1 MTGLLEV
8 EHLTIRSPGDP
19 PLVREVSFRIAH
31 GERLGIVGPSGSGKS
46 LTALAIAGLLPDGLT
61 VEGSV
66 RLDGREIL
74 DLPEAELARL
84 RGRRIAM
91 VFQEPLTALDPARRI
106 GRQVAEPL
114 AIHGLGTPLERMAR
128 AEALLRAVGLPPER
142 ASPDSFPHELSGG
155 QRQRVLI
162 AAALAAGPDLLL
174 ADEPT
179 TALDLVTQRQIL
191 DLMDELVAGRGLAL
205 LLVSHDEGVIARMCR
220 HVLVMEAGRII
231 RSGPAAAPSTGGA
244 VLPPQPRERPEPPA
258 LLAASGVSRR
268 YRLPGGAI
276 RQAVDRV
283 DLAVAPGE
291 AVGLVGGSG
300 SGKSTL
306 VRLLTG
312 LERPDAGLVR
322 LDGRDPA
329 EPAVPRHPVQ
339 LVFQD
344 PFDSL
349 DPRWRVGRILAE
361 PLHGLRLAPA
371 VRHRRVLAALAEVG
385 LPAEAVRRHP
395 HTFSGG
401 QRQRIAIARALVA
414 HPRLVVLDE
423 PLSALDRPLQE
434 QVLELL
440 AALRAR
446 HGLAYLLVSHDLDI
460 VRRLCSR
467 VLVMAEGRI
476 VEEGPVGQVLL
487 RPASAAARALL
498 AARLAPPAPPVAPPK
513 AGDYEP

>member
-1 MTGLLEV
+1 
-8 EHLTIRSPGDP
+8 
-19 PLVREVSFRIAH
+19 
-31 GERLGIVGPSGSGKS
+31 
-46 LTALAIAGLLPDGLT
+46 
-61 VEGSV
+61 
-66 RLDGREIL
+66 
-74 DLPEAELARL
+74 
-84 RGRRIAM
+84 
-91 VFQEPLTALDPARRI
+91 
-106 GRQVAEPL
+106 
-114 AIHGLGTPLERMAR
+114 
-128 AEALLRAVGLPPER
+128 
-142 ASPDSFPHELSGG
+142 LSGG

-191 DLMDELVAGRGLAL
+191 DLLDELVAARGLAL
-205 LLVSHDEGVIARMCR
+205 LLVSHDEGVIARMCP
-220 HVLVMEAGRII
+220 HVLVMAAGRIV
-231 RSGPAAAPSTGGA
+231 RSGPAAAPSAGGA
-244 VLPPQPRERPEPPA
+244 ALPLQAQGHPGPPA
-258 LLAASGVSRR
+258 LLTATGVSRH
-268 YRLPGGAI
+268 YRLPGGAK

-283 DLAVAPGE
+283 DLMVAPGE

-312 LERPDAGLVR
+312 LERPDGGVVR

-349 DPRWRVGRILAE
+349 DPRWRVGQILAE
-361 PLHGLRLAPA
+361 PLHGLRLTPA
-371 VRHRRVLAALAEVG
+371 ERHHRVLAALAEVG
-385 LPAEAVRRHP
+385 LPAEAASRHP
-395 HTFSGG
+395 HAFSGG

-440 AALRAR
+440 AALRRR

-476 VEEGPVGQVLL
+476 VEEGPVDQVL
-487 RPASAAARALL
+487 RVPASAAARALL
-498 AARLAPPAPPVAPPK
+498 AARLALPAPPVAPPK
-513 AGDYEP
+513 PGDYEP